1 MEILKVPK
9 LNENMETAMVGPWSK
24 SVGDPVDPGDVI
36 VELITDKASF
46 ELQVV
51 EKGVLIKAGA
61 SEKSTVPV
69 GYVLA
74 VIGDPDEEIPDIDA
88 ENAVLMNS
96 YMSGLAEDIK
106 AAPRSQVKATPA
118 ARRLALEEGIDI
130 SDIASSL
137 DAGAIIDKD
146 CVLKY
151 MESRT

>member
-1 MEILKVPK
+1 MKILKVPK
-9 LNENMETAMVGPWSK
+9 FSENMETVMVGPWSK
-24 SVGDPVDPGDVI
+24 NVGDRVDPDDVI
-36 VELITDKASF
+36 VELVTDKASF
-46 ELQVV
+46 ELQAG
-51 EKGVLIKAGA
+51 EKGVLRKAGA

-74 VIGDPDEEIPDIDA
+74 VIADSDDEIPDIDA
-88 ENAVLMNS
+88 ENAVLMES
-96 YMSGLAEDIK
+96 YVSGLEDIA
-106 AAPRSQVKATPA
+106 AAPRSRAKATPA
-118 ARRLALEEGIDI
+118 ARRLAGEEGIDI